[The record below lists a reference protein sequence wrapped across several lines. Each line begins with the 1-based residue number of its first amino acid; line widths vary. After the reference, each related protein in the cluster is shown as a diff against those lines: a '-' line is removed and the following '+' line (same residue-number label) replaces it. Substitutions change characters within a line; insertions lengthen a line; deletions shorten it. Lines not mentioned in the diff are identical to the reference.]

1 MGDLSIFD
9 MAYLRGDISIWE
21 WVEYSILIPIG
32 ILAVLFVS
40 YYIYDNRDCIK
51 AKVKRLFR
59 RKKA

>member
-9 MAYLRGDISIWE
+9 MAYLRGDISVWE

-40 YYIYDNRDCIK
+40 YYIYDNWDYIK
-51 AKVKRLFR
+51 AKVKRMFR

>member
-9 MAYLRGDISIWE
+9 MAYLRGDISAWQ
-21 WVEYSILIPIG
+21 WFEYSILIPTG

-40 YYIYDNRDCIK
+40 HYIYDNWDYIK
-51 AKVKRLFR
+51 AKVKRMFR

>member
-9 MAYLRGDISIWE
+9 MAYLRGDISLWE

-40 YYIYDNRDCIK
+40 YYIYDNRDYIK